1 MRKLIAV
8 VMALALMLT
17 SLACAETLRVG
28 MECNYAPYNWTQT

>member
-17 SLACAETLRVG
+17 SAAFAQTLRVG
-28 MECNYAPYNWTQT
+28 ME